1 MGTSGSGCELSDKCS
16 RILNSVVPLQTL
28 DQRRG
33 SAGKPEHSCVEPL
46 RLLVWLR
53 CRRLCPNQFSRTIE
67 TLYRS
72 ESGRVLATLVRLLG
86 DLDLAEEAMH
96 EAFAAALES
105 WPQTGIPDNPRPWL
119 ISTARF
125 KAIDVIRRRA
135 RFDGAQRDL
144 VAHMESRT
152 HNASL
157 GVEQIDDEEIE
168 DDRLR
173 LIFTC
178 CHPALPPEGQVALT
192 LREICGLTTE
202 EIARAFLVTPAALA
216 QRIVRA
222 KTKIR
227 ETPIPYEVPTPQ
239 ELPERL
245 DAVLQVI
252 YLVFNEGYSAAA
264 GAEVTRAELTGEAIR
279 LGRLLTDLQP
289 EPEVPKAEI
298 MGLLALMLLQESRRA
313 ARTSPTG
320 ELILLENQDRS
331 LWNRAQIAEGVA
343 LLEKAL
349 GYRGT
354 TRRFGSYT
362 VQAAIAAVHAKA
374 ESVAATDWRQIVA
387 LYDRLLQIQPSS
399 VVQLNRAVAIA
410 MRDGPEAGLAQIDAV
425 LQHAEL
431 ANYYLA
437 HSARADMCRRLG
449 RTAEAR
455 SSYEKALA
463 LTQQEPERQFLQQ
476 RIRELK

>member
-1 MGTSGSGCELSDKCS
+1 
-16 RILNSVVPLQTL
+16 
-28 DQRRG
+28 
-33 SAGKPEHSCVEPL
+33 
-46 RLLVWLR
+46 
-53 CRRLCPNQFSRTIE
+53 
-67 TLYRS
+67 
-72 ESGRVLATLVRLLG
+72 ATLIRLLG
-86 DLDLAEEAMH
+86 DFDLAEEAMH
-96 EAFAAALES
+96 EAFAAALS
-105 WPQTGIPDNPRPWL
+105 LWPSSGVPGNPRPWL

-125 KAIDVIRRRA
+125 KAIDTLRRRA
-135 RFDGAQRDL
+135 RFDASQDELVRYLEAQWSSAEGTR
-144 VAHMESRT
+144 E
-152 HNASL
+152 
-157 GVEQIDDEEIE
+157 DDDFLE

-178 CHPALPPEGQVALT
+178 CHPLLAPEARVALT
-192 LREICGLTTE
+192 LREVCGLTTE
-202 EIARAFLVTPAALA
+202 EIAKAFLTTPRTLA

-222 KTKIR
+222 KAKIR
-227 ETPIPYEVPTPQ
+227 EERIPYEVPTPQ

-279 LGRLLTDLQP
+279 LGRLLVELHLTGLPLAEHHLAKLGP
-289 EPEVPKAEI
+289 EPEGMSSEVMGSEI

-331 LWNRAQIAEGVA
+331 LWNREQIAEGVA

-349 GYRGT
+349 KYQPRSGQSS
-354 TRRFGSYT
+354 RRFGSYT
-362 VQAAIAAVHAKA
+362 VQAAIAAVHAEA
-374 ESVAATDWRQIVA
+374 ESVARTDWRQIVA
-387 LYDRLLQIQPSS
+387 LYDQLVRIQPSP

-410 MRDGPEAGLAQIDAV
+410 MRDGPEAGLAHIDAV
-425 LQHAEL
+425 LEPSSGKQGEL

-437 HSARADMCRRLG
+437 HSARADMYRRLG

-455 SSYEKALA
+455 ASYEKALA
-463 LTQQEPERQFLQQ
+463 LTQQEPERQFLQE
-476 RIRELK
+476 RIRQLK